1 VELRLSDN
9 HLQYA
14 LTWFG
19 LALTLVGVYTAAM
32 ISRFRR

>member
-1 VELRLSDN
+1 LSNN

-19 LALTLVGVYTAAM
+19 LAIVLAAVTFFYVRGEDKM
-32 ISRFRR
+32 R